1 MAGYAEESASPRYGV
16 GLNNPDME
24 RSQHYSLRWNNHQ
37 SHVLSAFDNL
47 LQNES
52 LVDCTIMCEDSAVR
66 AHKVVLSACSPYFQK
81 IFTDNPGKHPIIVLK
96 DVRCWEMQCI
106 LDFMYK
112 GETSVPEPQLTS
124 LIKAAES
131 LKVRGLTS
139 SDQLPPGVSISASP
153 TNLSNGY
160 RNRGYSPSPSPHD
173 RYSEPSH
180 KLSHMSGGPH
190 SNESSPMSLTHQDQM
205 SDRASGRASP
215 VPGSGNCPRRKQA
228 RPRRRSGDSVNS
240 SLDLSKAGSP
250 PLAYTKRESPNGVGD
265 EAGPENLSIRRSHS
279 PGHAPAINLVKME
292 QLVEDRERRME
303 DNISDGSIDRD
314 RDCDSK
320 PHHDLGMDRPVL
332 SNGIHHLQEQEALQA
347 LNFMASGGGLPHP
360 LLPPPVHSPLHHL
373 HSPHHFQNMSSLHK
387 PTSLPP
393 TSSTPTYTG
402 RSSKGQHSA
411 PRGGPPRSWTND
423 DLTKALENV
432 WNKRMTTSQASRV
445 FGIPYNSLLMYV
457 RGKYGKSL
465 RLDVLK
471 KNTPAANDNL
481 NTIGNSRSTPKEKQP
496 AVKKE
501 ENHFSQSSKDR
512 ARKPSQDGMSLFSF
526 DHSGFNPFGNGLLQF
541 PQGEPFGLL
550 GLAGLP
556 PADPRIKDLM
566 QSLQAQQS
574 ALSQT
579 ERIKEEAFSDTKE
592 NNENMRQEEK
602 FNVPFQLHEEARE
615 KALAALLMRARED
628 CEKLQNNEPKN
639 AENTESNTEEDNN
652 METIEIPQ
660 LAIKPVEVLPIT
672 SKPLELNI
680 PTAANEIS
688 AQ

>member
-1 MAGYAEESASPRYGV
+1 VTRLRIYVKLAGYAEESASPRYGV
-16 GLNNPDME
+16 GLNNSDME

-37 SHVLSAFDNL
+37 SHVLSAFDTL

-250 PLAYTKRESPNGVGD
+250 PLAYTKRESPNSVGD

-320 PHHDLGMDRPVL
+320 PHHELGMDRPVL

-402 RSSKGQHSA
+402 VPKPGLEYQRISIDRSKLSEDEAFEHAIEMISSRQMGFRKAADFFQVSK
-411 PRGGPPRSWTND
+411 WKLYKT
-423 DLTKALENV
+423 
-432 WNKRMTTSQASRV
+432 
-445 FGIPYNSLLMYV
+445 
-457 RGKYGKSL
+457 
-465 RLDVLK
+465 
-471 KNTPAANDNL
+471 
-481 NTIGNSRSTPKEKQP
+481 
-496 AVKKE
+496 
-501 ENHFSQSSKDR
+501 
-512 ARKPSQDGMSLFSF
+512 ARKRGIYAEIKKQNQAHALSKVPTNVQHFAELGVYKQMRKKL
-526 DHSGFNPFGNGLLQF
+526 PNG
-541 PQGEPFGLL
+541 E
-550 GLAGLP
+550 
-556 PADPRIKDLM
+556 KDLFPHLPR
-566 QSLQAQQS
+566 QPFPLDDDPK
-574 ALSQT
+574 LLKT
-579 ERIKEEAFSDTKE
+579 FTNLT
-592 NNENMRQEEK
+592 NNNNNNNNNNLPLKHNFDKRDITFDKRYQEPLK
-602 FNVPFQLHEEARE
+602 QY
-615 KALAALLMRARED
+615 D
-628 CEKLQNNEPKN
+628 
-639 AENTESNTEEDNN
+639 
-652 METIEIPQ
+652 
-660 LAIKPVEVLPIT
+660 
-672 SKPLELNI
+672 SKPLELNSYEKPLNI
-680 PTAANEIS
+680 PLHSPFGSMNNKAYHGLEQPMKLVKPIDRSDVHDDDDDDDDDHLLVIAHRENGNHEDES
-688 AQ
+688 DHESSERAEDSV